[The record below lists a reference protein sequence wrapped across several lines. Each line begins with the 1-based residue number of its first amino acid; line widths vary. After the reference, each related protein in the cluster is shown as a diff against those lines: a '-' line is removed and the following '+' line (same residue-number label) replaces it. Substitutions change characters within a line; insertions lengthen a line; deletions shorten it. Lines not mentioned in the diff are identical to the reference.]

1 MMRSQYCPPSQ
12 EEKTADTS
20 ESMFNQSFATFHSKL
35 SVFLMHSVKRLGE
48 PTLYKV
54 HLSIFID
61 YGRGRREGGR
71 GRGEGTERGRGEG
84 RERGKEGMGGGRGG
98 GGKVGE
104 VGEGRGDWREGGSK
118 VSKPCT

>member
-54 HLSIFID
+54 FLLTMAGAGGKEGEGG
-61 YGRGRREGGR
+61 GRGRRGG
-71 GRGEGTERGRGEG
+71 G
-84 RERGKEGMGGGRGG
+84 GGGRGG
-98 GGKVGE
+98 RRGRREWEGG
-104 VGEGRGDWREGGSK
+104 GEGEGK
-118 VSKPCT
+118 